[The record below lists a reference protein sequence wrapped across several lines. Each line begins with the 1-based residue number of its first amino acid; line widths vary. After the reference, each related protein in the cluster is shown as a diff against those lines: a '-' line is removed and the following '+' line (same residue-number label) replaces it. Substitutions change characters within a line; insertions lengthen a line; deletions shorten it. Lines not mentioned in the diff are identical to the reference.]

1 MGLFDWLFGKKNI
14 EIDENVFGFGS
25 KTDNRTHLSSSE
37 LFKEQQLRKEKEEL
51 DLDNVKVVEE
61 WYSEGKLKSETRWLG
76 DTIIYKMEQN
86 ENGQVKSEIEWEN
99 NKIIYEKHYD
109 ENGRIIKIS
118 NDSISKEDLNEMMDN
133 PNIEVKINTD
143 DLPESPVKSIDDL
156 DLDPETMEKLKSMT
170 VQVGEDG
177 VLPGIDMTDIQ
188 NQFEKDSSSNKE
200 EDLKEDVEFM
210 LKGIDFKD
218 GEEYELETWKYDN
231 GQIKEIGNSLNSQKV
246 GLWRM
251 YYNNGQLKVETFFNK
266 DFNRDGIYKSYYENG
281 QLKSEE
287 NYKDDTVISQ
297 KCWDEDGNEIECKE

>member
-1 MGLFDWLFGKKNI
+1 
-14 EIDENVFGFGS
+14 
-25 KTDNRTHLSSSE
+25 
-37 LFKEQQLRKEKEEL
+37 
-51 DLDNVKVVEE
+51 EE

-297 KCWDEDGNEIECKE
+297 KCWDEDGNEIE